1 MRTVDEKWCSVEKLA
16 AVEKRLLVTTR
27 KSAFQLL
34 IQKDN
39 GAKVSQVINSV
50 QDVEDLQKC
59 AIKKPKRNPK
69 INVQQI
75 TQAGSIKI
83 PMKRAMEPKPNSV
96 TITLE
101 ELKAISGDQNALLDL
116 LKGMLSGS
124 QNNKQLIQESS
135 DNPTTND
142 DACQEKD
149 EWSRS
154 LPWGV
159 ILAVNSTISIKNSK
173 NSVVEGLTFL
183 HNNIG
188 SVLTNLGDL
197 EVLIADLKPS
207 VIALTET

>member
-1 MRTVDEKWCSVEKLA
+1 MTKSDVSLKLA
-16 AVEKRLLVTTR
+16 AEEKRLLVTTR

-34 IQKDN
+34 IKKDN

-116 LKGMLSGS
+116 LKGMFSGS

-149 EWSRS
+149 E
-154 LPWGV
+154 
-159 ILAVNSTISIKNSK
+159 
-173 NSVVEGLTFL
+173 
-183 HNNIG
+183 
-188 SVLTNLGDL
+188 
-197 EVLIADLKPS
+197 
-207 VIALTET
+207 